1 MEEGYLKIVMLL
13 FLGVLGW
20 NTAAL

>member
-13 FLGVLGW
+13 FFGVLSR

>member
-20 NTAAL
+20 NTAAV

>member
-13 FLGVLGW
+13 LLGVLGW

>member
-13 FLGVLGW
+13 FFGVLGQ

>member
-1 MEEGYLKIVMLL
+1 MAEGYLKIVMLL